1 MFDGKLWG
9 QKINNTLEFAHGHI
23 TALNGSKIFA
33 GMMIIVL
40 NIASRFVTIK
50 LSKTMESYLKYTFSR
65 QALIFAIAWM
75 GTRDIYIALIITLLF
90 SLFVDV
96 LFNEDSRFCVLPST
110 VTEYYTNLSESN
122 TAPTH
127 QNVPGMPPQMPGSTM
142 QQGQSG
148 GHSNPSAEIPM
159 PKRTAV
165 GQLGGRRGASPPAA
179 IPQASKKQ
187 ISDGTIT
194 NEEMER
200 AKDVIHKWKLQH
212 PAHHESFYK
221 TKRE

>member
-9 QKINNTLEFAHGHI
+9 QKINNTLEFAHNNI

-40 NIASRFVTIK
+40 NVASRFVTIK

-75 GTRDIYIALIITLLF
+75 GTRDIYIAFIITLLF

-96 LFNEDSRFCVLPST
+96 LFNEDSRFCILPTT

-122 TAPTH
+122 TTLSTP
-127 QNVPGMPPQMPGSTM
+127 QNIPGMPQQMPGSTTATPP
-142 QQGQSG
+142 S
-148 GHSNPSAEIPM
+148 SANPVS
-159 PKRTAV
+159 T
-165 GQLGGRRGASPPAA
+165 GN
-179 IPQASKKQ
+179 
-187 ISDGTIT
+187 IT

-200 AKDVIHKWKLQH
+200 AKEVIHKWKLQH
-212 PAHHESFYK
+212 PSQYESFYK
-221 TKRE
+221 TKHE

>member
-9 QKINNTLEFAHGHI
+9 QKINNTLEFAHSNI

-40 NIASRFVTIK
+40 NVASRFVTIK

-75 GTRDIYIALIITLLF
+75 GTRDIYIAFIITLLF

-96 LFNEDSRFCVLPST
+96 LFNEDSRFCILPTT

-122 TAPTH
+122 STTSTT

-148 GHSNPSAEIPM
+148 GHSNPPAAIPL
-159 PKRTAV
+159 AV
-165 GQLGGRRGASPPAA
+165 GQGGGRRGASPPAA
-179 IPQASKKQ
+179 IPPSSKKPV
-187 ISDGTIT
+187 SDGTIT

-200 AKDVIHKWKLQH
+200 AKEVIHKWKLQH
-212 PAHHESFYK
+212 PSQYESFYK
-221 TKRE
+221 TKHE